1 MVNDNL
7 NWNSLAAELSAMLE
21 GGYEGTAVDVV
32 LAKDKSSIEIYPA
45 KHTSRT
51 AIHYLADVVDFCR
64 RKRLNSYATYC
75 TREDVIVPYIRIF

>member
-32 LAKDKSSIEIYPA
+32 LGEDNSIEIYPA
-45 KHTSRT
+45 QHTRGT
-51 AIHYLADVVDFCR
+51 AVHYLNDVVDFCR
-64 RKRLNSYATYC
+64 CKRLNCYASYC
-75 TREDVIVPYIRIF
+75 TREDKIVPYIRIF